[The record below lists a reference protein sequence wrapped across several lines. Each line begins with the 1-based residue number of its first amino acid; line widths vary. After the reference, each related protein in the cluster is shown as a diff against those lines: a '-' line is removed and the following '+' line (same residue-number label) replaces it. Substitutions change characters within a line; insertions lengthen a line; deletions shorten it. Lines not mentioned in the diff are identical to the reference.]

1 LYIRKLGMPI
11 FLDSHDG
18 AELPTEVIR
27 GFLRAARTGHGDD
40 FGVVPLDMYCGE
52 QGRVFCVLAAP
63 DEAAVRQQHAAQ
75 GVICRRVLRVP
86 SNGSIN
92 ADLSTDEKLV
102 VREMIATEQTWSDVP
117 GSGLSGEWLR
127 QVG

>member
-1 LYIRKLGMPI
+1 
-11 FLDSHDG
+11 
-18 AELPTEVIR
+18 
-27 GFLRAARTGHGDD
+27 
-40 FGVVPLDMYCGE
+40 MYCGE

-63 DEAAVRQQHAAQ
+63 DEAAVRQQHAAH

-92 ADLSTDEKLV
+92 ADLSADEKLV
-102 VREMIATEQTWSDVP
+102 VREMIAAEQTWSDVP